1 MSTYDFNI
9 ETKDGASH
17 GLMEGQPALPE
28 RGDILQMWGQQG
40 QAVYWQS
47 CDGASSRIATASS
60 SWSNPGHSRRGVKPS
75 GKWGPFGTLK

>member
-40 QAVYWQS
+40 QAVYWQVLRRRFVADS
-47 CDGASSRIATASS
+47 NRIVVVVEPRS
-60 SWSNPGHSRRGVKPS
+60 
-75 GKWGPFGTLK
+75 